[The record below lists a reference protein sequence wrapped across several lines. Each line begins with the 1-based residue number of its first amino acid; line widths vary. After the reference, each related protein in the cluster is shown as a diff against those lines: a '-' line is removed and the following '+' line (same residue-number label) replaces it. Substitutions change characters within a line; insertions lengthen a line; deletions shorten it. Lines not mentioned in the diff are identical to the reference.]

1 MASRDVDTSGSF
13 QRKVDELVRK
23 YDRIIEPSA
32 VLHSILQDPE
42 SLKSLVNAI
51 QRQASLVRHRSTNIE
66 DGEITAFDNAL
77 MILSS
82 DGQNPQRTGAL
93 ELYLT
98 EYLGICTFSP
108 ISHAKQALH
117 DYVTLQKT
125 VTRGTIRPLLPSNI
139 HFFLWTILTSFAA
152 TVPGSVTGRAT
163 TATEQQPQSRPEQAL
178 NTHGQEHEHPRKLQ
192 HMLPPRPPPT
202 LEEIRRRE
210 QVERLIQIYEGAKA
224 EYNKKDEEID
234 ISLAR
239 YFRDTSENMLYFL
252 RVNDMSDHPLIPDIE
267 DSFERAKSK
276 AAQLSGRGRHFDE
289 PRATTSDSK
298 YPPKSRRRRR
308 HRYREVDSY
317 RPGRQ

>member
-42 SLKSLVNAI
+42 SLESLVNAI

-82 DGQNPQRTGAL
+82 AGQDPQGTGAL
-93 ELYLT
+93 ELYLA

-117 DYVTLQKT
+117 GYVTLQKT
-125 VTRGTIRPLLPSNI
+125 VTR
-139 HFFLWTILTSFAA
+139 A
-152 TVPGSVTGRAT
+152 TVPGSVTSRAT

-224 EYNKKDEEID
+224 EYNKKEDEEID
-234 ISLAR
+234 IGLAR

-289 PRATTSDSK
+289 PRATTSEPK
-298 YPPKSRRRRR
+298 HPPKSRRRRR